1 MKTKQNKKKSREF
14 RSRLFYKNKMY
25 FIASVIMT
33 IVMSFLNLM
42 ISWLIQQIMDSMA
55 NQNMQ
60 SVVRCAWIA
69 ASVVIAYTV
78 ANAVYRA
85 VYPRFLQRAM
95 QQYRDY
101 AFSRLTQKSLRS
113 FSKEGTAL
121 YVSALTND
129 CTSIENNYLA
139 ATFTLIELLFCFLGA
154 LIMML
159 YYSPVMLVLAVAL
172 SFLPVAVSMTAGNR
186 LTEQEKE
193 ISKKNERFVS
203 IVNELL
209 SGFPVIKSFRAEA
222 QASRLFSQRNEQAEE
237 AKKNKRRTEQLI
249 SLLANDAGIIAQ
261 MGIFLAGAWLAISG
275 KGVTAGVV
283 IVFVQ
288 LMNYILNPIS
298 QVPLLWSNRKAAIA
312 LMEKLSDALSENVRE
327 EGREKLNGF
336 SEKIEVKDLTYGYEP
351 ESPVLKD
358 LDVQFDAGKS
368 YAIVGGSG
376 SGKSTLLN
384 LLMGSSSNYQG
395 EICIDGVSIKNI
407 ESESLYQLMTSVQQ
421 NVFVFND
428 TIRNNVTMF
437 HEFPDKEVTLALER
451 SGLSEFIE
459 KRGEDFVCGENG
471 ANLSGGERQR
481 ISIARALLRKS
492 PILLVDEATAALD
505 AATAR
510 AVSFSILNL
519 VGMTRIVVTHR
530 LEEAIL
536 RRYDKILVMKNGTI
550 CEQEISIRLCSRKDN
565 FILCFRLRTE
575 EDNSW
580 CYSSWISQYLQQH
593 EGEWISRAG
602 HLEQVFS
609 K

>member
-14 RSRLFYKNKMY
+14 IHQLYYKNRIN
-25 FIASVIMT
+25 FIVT
-33 IVMSFLNLM
+33 IILTIAMSSLNLM
-42 ISWLIQQIMDSMA
+42 ISWLIQQIMDCTA
-55 NQNMQ
+55 NQDMQ
-60 SVVRCAWIA
+60 ALVRSAWIVIIV
-69 ASVVIAYTV
+69 VVIYTI
-78 ANAVYRA
+78 ANVMYRA

-159 YYSPVMLVLAVAL
+159 YYSPMMLVLAVAL

-209 SGFPVIKSFRAEA
+209 SGFPVIKSFRAET

-261 MGIFLAGAWLAISG
+261 MGIFLAGAWLAISS

-459 KRGEDFVCGENG
+459 KHGEEFVCGENG

-550 CEQEISIRLCSRKDN
+550 CEQGN
-565 FILCFRLRTE
+565 FDTLMQQKGQF
-575 EDNSW
+575 
-580 CYSSWISQYLQQH
+580 YSLFQIVH
-593 EGEWISRAG
+593 
-602 HLEQVFS
+602 
-609 K
+609 

>member
-14 RSRLFYKNKMY
+14 RSQLFYKNKMY

-351 ESPVLKD
+351 ESHVLKD

-395 EICIDGVSIKNI
+395 EICIDDVSIKNI

-550 CEQEISIRLCSRKDN
+550 CEQGN
-565 FILCFRLRTE
+565 FDTLMQQKGQF
-575 EDNSW
+575 
-580 CYSSWISQYLQQH
+580 YSLFQIAH
-593 EGEWISRAG
+593 
-602 HLEQVFS
+602 
-609 K
+609 

>member
-1 MKTKQNKKKSREF
+1 MKQNKKKSREF
-14 RSRLFYKNKMY
+14 RRRLFYKNKTC

-60 SVVRCAWIA
+60 AVGRCAWIA

-78 ANAVYRA
+78 ANAVHRA

-101 AFSRLTQKSLRS
+101 AFLRLTQKSLRS

-186 LTEQEKE
+186 LTEQEKK

-209 SGFPVIKSFRAEA
+209 SGFPVIKSFRAET

-327 EGREKLNGF
+327 EGREKINGF
-336 SEKIEVKDLTYGYEP
+336 SEKIEVNDLTYGYEP
-351 ESPVLKD
+351 ESHVLKD

-437 HEFPDKEVTLALER
+437 HEFSDKEVTLALER
-451 SGLSEFIE
+451 SGLSELIE

-550 CEQEISIRLCSRKDN
+550 CEQGN
-565 FILCFRLRTE
+565 FDTLMKQKGQF
-575 EDNSW
+575 
-580 CYSSWISQYLQQH
+580 YSLFQIAH
-593 EGEWISRAG
+593 
-602 HLEQVFS
+602 
-609 K
+609 

>member
-14 RSRLFYKNKMY
+14 IHQLYYKNRMN
-25 FIASVIMT
+25 FIVT
-33 IVMSFLNLM
+33 IILTIAMSSLNLM

-60 SVVRCAWIA
+60 AVVRCAWIA

-139 ATFTLIELLFCFLGA
+139 ATFTLIELLFCFWGA

-172 SFLPVAVSMTAGNR
+172 SFLPVAVSMKAGNR

-261 MGIFLAGAWLAISG
+261 MGIFLAGAWLAISN

-327 EGREKLNGF
+327 EGREKLNVF

-384 LLMGSSSNYQG
+384 LLMGSSSNYRG

-421 NVFVFND
+421 NVFIFND

-437 HEFPDKEVTLALER
+437 HEFPDREVTLALER

-492 PILLVDEATAALD
+492 PIILVDEATAALD

-550 CEQEISIRLCSRKDN
+550 CEQGN
-565 FILCFRLRTE
+565 FDTLMQQKGQF
-575 EDNSW
+575 
-580 CYSSWISQYLQQH
+580 YSLFQIAH
-593 EGEWISRAG
+593 
-602 HLEQVFS
+602 
-609 K
+609 

>member
-1 MKTKQNKKKSREF
+1 MKTKQNKKKNREF
-14 RSRLFYKNKMY
+14 IHQLYYKNRIN
-25 FIASVIMT
+25 FIVT
-33 IVMSFLNLM
+33 IILTIAMSSLNLM
-42 ISWLIQQIMDSMA
+42 ISWLIQQIMDCTA
-55 NQNMQ
+55 NQDMQ
-60 SVVRCAWIA
+60 ALVRSAWIVIIV
-69 ASVVIAYTV
+69 VVIYTI
-78 ANAVYRA
+78 ANVMYRA

-209 SGFPVIKSFRAEA
+209 SGFPVIKSFRAET

-327 EGREKLNGF
+327 EGREKLNVF

-395 EICIDGVSIKNI
+395 EICIDSVSIKNI

-459 KRGEDFVCGENG
+459 KRGEEFVCGENG

-492 PILLVDEATAALD
+492 PIILVDEATAALD

-550 CEQEISIRLCSRKDN
+550 CEQGN
-565 FILCFRLRTE
+565 FDTLMQQKGQF
-575 EDNSW
+575 
-580 CYSSWISQYLQQH
+580 YSLFQIAH
-593 EGEWISRAG
+593 
-602 HLEQVFS
+602 
-609 K
+609 

>member
-14 RSRLFYKNKMY
+14 THQLYYKNRIN
-25 FIASVIMT
+25 FIVT
-33 IVMSFLNLM
+33 IILTIAMSSINLM

-78 ANAVYRA
+78 SNAVYRA

-351 ESPVLKD
+351 ESHVLKD
-358 LDVQFDAGKS
+358 MDAQFDAGKS

-459 KRGEDFVCGENG
+459 KRGEEFVCGENG

-550 CEQEISIRLCSRKDN
+550 CEQGN
-565 FILCFRLRTE
+565 FDTLMQQKGQF
-575 EDNSW
+575 
-580 CYSSWISQYLQQH
+580 YSLFQIAH
-593 EGEWISRAG
+593 
-602 HLEQVFS
+602 
-609 K
+609 

>member
-1 MKTKQNKKKSREF
+1 MKTKQNKKKNREF
-14 RSRLFYKNKMY
+14 IHQLYYKNRIN
-25 FIASVIMT
+25 FIVT
-33 IVMSFLNLM
+33 IILTIAMSSLNLM
-42 ISWLIQQIMDSMA
+42 ISWLIQQIMDCTA
-55 NQNMQ
+55 NQDMQ
-60 SVVRCAWIA
+60 ALVRSAWIVIIV
-69 ASVVIAYTV
+69 VVIYTI
-78 ANAVYRA
+78 ANVMYRA

-209 SGFPVIKSFRAEA
+209 SGFPVIKSFRAET
-222 QASRLFSQRNEQAEE
+222 QASRLFSQQNEQAEE

-459 KRGEDFVCGENG
+459 KRGEEFVCGENG

-550 CEQEISIRLCSRKDN
+550 CEQGN
-565 FILCFRLRTE
+565 FNTLMQQKGQF
-575 EDNSW
+575 
-580 CYSSWISQYLQQH
+580 YSLFQIAH
-593 EGEWISRAG
+593 
-602 HLEQVFS
+602 
-609 K
+609 

>member
-1 MKTKQNKKKSREF
+1 MKQNKKKSREF
-14 RSRLFYKNKMY
+14 KRRLFYKNKMC

-139 ATFTLIELLFCFLGA
+139 ATFTLIEFLFCFLGA

-209 SGFPVIKSFRAEA
+209 SGFPVIKSFRAET

-351 ESPVLKD
+351 ESHVLKD

-437 HEFPDKEVTLALER
+437 HEFSDKEVTLALER

-550 CEQEISIRLCSRKDN
+550 CEQGN
-565 FILCFRLRTE
+565 FDTLMQQKGQF
-575 EDNSW
+575 
-580 CYSSWISQYLQQH
+580 YSLFQIAH
-593 EGEWISRAG
+593 
-602 HLEQVFS
+602 
-609 K
+609 

>member
-1 MKTKQNKKKSREF
+1 MKQNKKKSREF
-14 RSRLFYKNKMY
+14 RRRLFYKNKMC

-78 ANAVYRA
+78 ANAVHRA

-139 ATFTLIELLFCFLGA
+139 ATFTLIEFLFCFLGA

-209 SGFPVIKSFRAEA
+209 SGFPVIKSFRAET

-351 ESPVLKD
+351 ESHVLKD

-550 CEQEISIRLCSRKDN
+550 CEQGN
-565 FILCFRLRTE
+565 FDTLMQQKGQF
-575 EDNSW
+575 
-580 CYSSWISQYLQQH
+580 YSLFQIAH
-593 EGEWISRAG
+593 
-602 HLEQVFS
+602 
-609 K
+609 

>member
-1 MKTKQNKKKSREF
+1 MKTKQNKKKNREF
-14 RSRLFYKNKMY
+14 IHQLYYKNRIN
-25 FIASVIMT
+25 FIVT
-33 IVMSFLNLM
+33 IILTIAMSSLNLM
-42 ISWLIQQIMDSMA
+42 ISWLIQQIMDCTA
-55 NQNMQ
+55 NQDMQ
-60 SVVRCAWIA
+60 ALVRSAWIVIIV
-69 ASVVIAYTV
+69 VVIYTI
-78 ANAVYRA
+78 ANVMYRA

-209 SGFPVIKSFRAEA
+209 SGFPVIKSFRAET

-428 TIRNNVTMF
+428 TIINNVTMF

-459 KRGEDFVCGENG
+459 KRGEEFVCGENG

-550 CEQEISIRLCSRKDN
+550 CEQGN
-565 FILCFRLRTE
+565 FDTLMQQKGQF
-575 EDNSW
+575 
-580 CYSSWISQYLQQH
+580 YSLFQIAH
-593 EGEWISRAG
+593 
-602 HLEQVFS
+602 
-609 K
+609 

>member
-14 RSRLFYKNKMY
+14 IHQLYYKNRIN
-25 FIASVIMT
+25 FIVAIILT
-33 IVMSFLNLM
+33 IAMSSLNLM

-78 ANAVYRA
+78 SNAVYRA

-351 ESPVLKD
+351 ESHVLKD
-358 LDVQFDAGKS
+358 LNVQFDAGKS

-550 CEQEISIRLCSRKDN
+550 CEQGN
-565 FILCFRLRTE
+565 FDTLMQQKGQF
-575 EDNSW
+575 
-580 CYSSWISQYLQQH
+580 YSLFQIAH
-593 EGEWISRAG
+593 
-602 HLEQVFS
+602 
-609 K
+609 

>member
-1 MKTKQNKKKSREF
+1 MKQNKKKSREF
-14 RSRLFYKNKMY
+14 RRRLFYKNKIH
-25 FIASVIMT
+25 FITSVIMT
-33 IVMSFLNLM
+33 IFMSFLNLM

-60 SVVRCAWIA
+60 AVGRCAWIA

-78 ANAVYRA
+78 ANAVHRA

-101 AFSRLTQKSLRS
+101 AFLRLTQKSLRS

-186 LTEQEKE
+186 LAEQEKE
-193 ISKKNERFVS
+193 ISKKNEHFVS

-209 SGFPVIKSFRAEA
+209 SGFPVIKSFRAET

-351 ESPVLKD
+351 ESHVLKD

-550 CEQEISIRLCSRKDN
+550 CEQGN
-565 FILCFRLRTE
+565 FDTLMQQKGQF
-575 EDNSW
+575 
-580 CYSSWISQYLQQH
+580 YSLFQIAH
-593 EGEWISRAG
+593 
-602 HLEQVFS
+602 
-609 K
+609 

>member
-1 MKTKQNKKKSREF
+1 MKTKQNKKKNREF
-14 RSRLFYKNKMY
+14 IHQLYYKNRIN
-25 FIASVIMT
+25 FIVT
-33 IVMSFLNLM
+33 IILTIAMSSLNLM
-42 ISWLIQQIMDSMA
+42 ISWLIQQIMDCTA
-55 NQNMQ
+55 NQDMQ
-60 SVVRCAWIA
+60 ALVRSAWIVIIV
-69 ASVVIAYTV
+69 VVIYTI
-78 ANAVYRA
+78 ANVMYRA

-209 SGFPVIKSFRAEA
+209 SGFPVIKSFRAET

-298 QVPLLWSNRKAAIA
+298 QVPLLRSNRKAAIA

-459 KRGEDFVCGENG
+459 KRGEEFVCGENG

-550 CEQEISIRLCSRKDN
+550 CEQGN
-565 FILCFRLRTE
+565 FDTLMQQKGQF
-575 EDNSW
+575 
-580 CYSSWISQYLQQH
+580 YSLFQIAH
-593 EGEWISRAG
+593 
-602 HLEQVFS
+602 
-609 K
+609 

>member
-1 MKTKQNKKKSREF
+1 MKQNKKKSREF
-14 RSRLFYKNKMY
+14 RRRLFYKNKMC

-60 SVVRCAWIA
+60 SAVRCAWIA

-139 ATFTLIELLFCFLGA
+139 ATFTLIELLFCFWGA

-209 SGFPVIKSFRAEA
+209 SGFPVIKSFRAET

-395 EICIDGVSIKNI
+395 EICIDSVSIKNI

-459 KRGEDFVCGENG
+459 KRGEEFVCGENG

-550 CEQEISIRLCSRKDN
+550 CEQGN
-565 FILCFRLRTE
+565 FDTLMQQKGQF
-575 EDNSW
+575 
-580 CYSSWISQYLQQH
+580 YSLFQIAH
-593 EGEWISRAG
+593 
-602 HLEQVFS
+602 
-609 K
+609 

>member
-1 MKTKQNKKKSREF
+1 MKTKQNKKKNREF
-14 RSRLFYKNKMY
+14 IHQLYYKNRIN
-25 FIASVIMT
+25 FIVT
-33 IVMSFLNLM
+33 IILTIAMSSLNLM
-42 ISWLIQQIMDSMA
+42 ISWLIQQIMDCTA
-55 NQNMQ
+55 NQDMQ
-60 SVVRCAWIA
+60 ALVRSAWIVIIV
-69 ASVVIAYTV
+69 VVIYTI
-78 ANAVYRA
+78 ANVMYRA

-209 SGFPVIKSFRAEA
+209 SGFPVIKSFRAET

-459 KRGEDFVCGENG
+459 KRGEEFVCGENG

-536 RRYDKILVMKNGTI
+536 RRYDKILVMKSGTI
-550 CEQEISIRLCSRKDN
+550 CEQGKFDTLMQQKGQ
-565 FILCFRLRTE
+565 F
-575 EDNSW
+575 
-580 CYSSWISQYLQQH
+580 YSLFQIAH
-593 EGEWISRAG
+593 
-602 HLEQVFS
+602 
-609 K
+609 

>member
-1 MKTKQNKKKSREF
+1 MKTKQNKKKNREF
-14 RSRLFYKNKMY
+14 IHQLYYKNRIN
-25 FIASVIMT
+25 FIVT
-33 IVMSFLNLM
+33 IILTIATSSLNLM
-42 ISWLIQQIMDSMA
+42 ISWLIQQIMDCTA
-55 NQNMQ
+55 NQDMQ
-60 SVVRCAWIA
+60 ALVRSAWIVIIV
-69 ASVVIAYTV
+69 VVIYTI
-78 ANAVYRA
+78 ANVMYRA

-209 SGFPVIKSFRAEA
+209 SGFPVIKSFRAET

-283 IVFVQ
+283 NVFVQ

-459 KRGEDFVCGENG
+459 KHGEEFVCGENG

-550 CEQEISIRLCSRKDN
+550 CEQGN
-565 FILCFRLRTE
+565 FDTLMQQKGQF
-575 EDNSW
+575 
-580 CYSSWISQYLQQH
+580 YSLFQIAH
-593 EGEWISRAG
+593 
-602 HLEQVFS
+602 
-609 K
+609 

>member
-1 MKTKQNKKKSREF
+1 MKTKQNKKKNREF
-14 RSRLFYKNKMY
+14 IHQLYYKNRIN
-25 FIASVIMT
+25 FIVT
-33 IVMSFLNLM
+33 IILTIAMSSLNLM
-42 ISWLIQQIMDSMA
+42 ISWLIQQIMDCTA
-55 NQNMQ
+55 NQDMQ
-60 SVVRCAWIA
+60 ALVRSAWIVIIV
-69 ASVVIAYTV
+69 VVIYTI
-78 ANAVYRA
+78 ANVMYRA

-209 SGFPVIKSFRAEA
+209 SGFPVIKSFRAET

-249 SLLANDAGIIAQ
+249 SHLANDAGIIAQ

-459 KRGEDFVCGENG
+459 KRGEEFVCGENG

-550 CEQEISIRLCSRKDN
+550 CEQGN
-565 FILCFRLRTE
+565 FDTLMQQKGQF
-575 EDNSW
+575 
-580 CYSSWISQYLQQH
+580 YSLFQIAH
-593 EGEWISRAG
+593 
-602 HLEQVFS
+602 
-609 K
+609 

>member
-1 MKTKQNKKKSREF
+1 
-14 RSRLFYKNKMY
+14 
-25 FIASVIMT
+25 
-33 IVMSFLNLM
+33 MSSLNLM
-42 ISWLIQQIMDSMA
+42 ISWLIQQIMDCTA
-55 NQNMQ
+55 NQDMQ
-60 SVVRCAWIA
+60 ALVRSAWIVIIV
-69 ASVVIAYTV
+69 VVIYTI
-78 ANAVYRA
+78 ANVMYRA

-209 SGFPVIKSFRAEA
+209 SGFPVIKSFRAET

-351 ESPVLKD
+351 ESHVLKD

-550 CEQEISIRLCSRKDN
+550 CEQGN
-565 FILCFRLRTE
+565 FDTLMQQKGQF
-575 EDNSW
+575 
-580 CYSSWISQYLQQH
+580 YSLFQIAH
-593 EGEWISRAG
+593 
-602 HLEQVFS
+602 
-609 K
+609 

>member
-1 MKTKQNKKKSREF
+1 MKTKQNKKKNREF
-14 RSRLFYKNKMY
+14 IHQLYYKNRIN
-25 FIASVIMT
+25 FIVAIILT
-33 IVMSFLNLM
+33 IAMSSLNLM
-42 ISWLIQQIMDSMA
+42 ISWLIQQIMDCTA
-55 NQNMQ
+55 NQDMQ
-60 SVVRCAWIA
+60 ALVRSAWIA

-139 ATFTLIELLFCFLGA
+139 STFTLIELLFCFLGA

-159 YYSPVMLVLAVAL
+159 YYSPMMLVLAVAL

-209 SGFPVIKSFRAEA
+209 SGFPVIKSFRAET

-351 ESPVLKD
+351 ESHVLKD
-358 LDVQFDAGKS
+358 MDAQFDAGKS
-368 YAIVGGSG
+368 YVIVGGSG

-437 HEFPDKEVTLALER
+437 HEFSDKEVTLALER
-451 SGLSEFIE
+451 SGLSELIE

-550 CEQEISIRLCSRKDN
+550 CEQGN
-565 FILCFRLRTE
+565 FDTLMQQKGQF
-575 EDNSW
+575 
-580 CYSSWISQYLQQH
+580 YSLFQIAH
-593 EGEWISRAG
+593 
-602 HLEQVFS
+602 
-609 K
+609 

>member
-1 MKTKQNKKKSREF
+1 MKTKQNKKKNREF
-14 RSRLFYKNKMY
+14 IHQLYYKNRIN
-25 FIASVIMT
+25 FIVT
-33 IVMSFLNLM
+33 IILTIAMSSLNLM
-42 ISWLIQQIMDSMA
+42 ISWLIQQIMDCTA
-55 NQNMQ
+55 NQDMQ
-60 SVVRCAWIA
+60 ALVRSAWIVIIV
-69 ASVVIAYTV
+69 VVIYTI
-78 ANAVYRA
+78 ANVMYRA

-139 ATFTLIELLFCFLGA
+139 ATFTLIEFLFCFLGA

-209 SGFPVIKSFRAEA
+209 SGFPVIKSFRAET

-351 ESPVLKD
+351 ESHVLKD

-395 EICIDGVSIKNI
+395 EICIDGVSTKNI

-459 KRGEDFVCGENG
+459 KRGEGFVCGENG

-550 CEQEISIRLCSRKDN
+550 CEQGN
-565 FILCFRLRTE
+565 FDTLMQQKGQLRTK
-575 EDNSW
+575 D
-580 CYSSWISQYLQQH
+580 
-593 EGEWISRAG
+593 
-602 HLEQVFS
+602 

>member
-1 MKTKQNKKKSREF
+1 MKQNKKKSREF
-14 RSRLFYKNKMY
+14 KRRLFYKNKMC

-60 SVVRCAWIA
+60 AVVRCAWIA

-139 ATFTLIELLFCFLGA
+139 ATFTLIELLFCFWGA

-172 SFLPVAVSMTAGNR
+172 SFLPVAVSMKAGNR

-261 MGIFLAGAWLAISG
+261 MGIFLAGAWLAISN

-351 ESPVLKD
+351 ESHVLKD

-550 CEQEISIRLCSRKDN
+550 CEQGN
-565 FILCFRLRTE
+565 FDTLMQQKGQF
-575 EDNSW
+575 
-580 CYSSWISQYLQQH
+580 YSLFQIAH
-593 EGEWISRAG
+593 
-602 HLEQVFS
+602 
-609 K
+609 

>member
-1 MKTKQNKKKSREF
+1 MKTKQNKKKNREF
-14 RSRLFYKNKMY
+14 IHQLYYKNRIN
-25 FIASVIMT
+25 FIVT
-33 IVMSFLNLM
+33 IILTIAMSSLNLM
-42 ISWLIQQIMDSMA
+42 ISWLIQQIMDCTA
-55 NQNMQ
+55 NQDMQ
-60 SVVRCAWIA
+60 ALVRSAWIVIIV
-69 ASVVIAYTV
+69 VVIYTI
-78 ANAVYRA
+78 ANVMYRA

-209 SGFPVIKSFRAEA
+209 SGFPVIKSFRAET

-327 EGREKLNGF
+327 EGGEKLNGF

-351 ESPVLKD
+351 ESHVLKD
-358 LDVQFDAGKS
+358 MDAQFDAGKS

-459 KRGEDFVCGENG
+459 KRGEEFVCGENG

-550 CEQEISIRLCSRKDN
+550 CEQGN
-565 FILCFRLRTE
+565 FDTLMQQKGQF
-575 EDNSW
+575 
-580 CYSSWISQYLQQH
+580 YSLFQIAH
-593 EGEWISRAG
+593 
-602 HLEQVFS
+602 
-609 K
+609 

>member
-1 MKTKQNKKKSREF
+1 MKTKQNKKKNREF
-14 RSRLFYKNKMY
+14 IYQLYYKNRIN
-25 FIASVIMT
+25 FIVAIILT
-33 IVMSFLNLM
+33 IAMSSLNLM
-42 ISWLIQQIMDSMA
+42 ISWLIQQIMDCTA
-55 NQNMQ
+55 NQDMQ
-60 SVVRCAWIA
+60 ALVRSAWIA

-139 ATFTLIELLFCFLGA
+139 STFTLIELLFCFLGA

-159 YYSPVMLVLAVAL
+159 YYSPMMLVLAVAL

-209 SGFPVIKSFRAEA
+209 SGFPVIKSFRAET

-351 ESPVLKD
+351 ESHVLKD

-437 HEFPDKEVTLALER
+437 HEFSDKEVTLALER
-451 SGLSEFIE
+451 SGLSELIE

-550 CEQEISIRLCSRKDN
+550 CEQGN
-565 FILCFRLRTE
+565 FDTLMQQKGQF
-575 EDNSW
+575 
-580 CYSSWISQYLQQH
+580 YSLFQIAH
-593 EGEWISRAG
+593 
-602 HLEQVFS
+602 
-609 K
+609 

>member
-1 MKTKQNKKKSREF
+1 MKQNKKKSREF
-14 RSRLFYKNKMY
+14 RCRLFYKNKMC

-172 SFLPVAVSMTAGNR
+172 SFLPVAVSMKAGNR

-261 MGIFLAGAWLAISG
+261 MGIFLAGAWLAISN

-327 EGREKLNGF
+327 EGREKLNVF

-536 RRYDKILVMKNGTI
+536 RHYDKILVMKNGTI
-550 CEQEISIRLCSRKDN
+550 CEQGN
-565 FILCFRLRTE
+565 FDTLMQQKGQF
-575 EDNSW
+575 
-580 CYSSWISQYLQQH
+580 YSLFQIAH
-593 EGEWISRAG
+593 
-602 HLEQVFS
+602 
-609 K
+609 

>member
-1 MKTKQNKKKSREF
+1 MKQNKKKSREF
-14 RSRLFYKNKMY
+14 RRRLFYKNKMC

-60 SVVRCAWIA
+60 SAVRCAWIA

-139 ATFTLIELLFCFLGA
+139 ATFTLIEFFFCFLGA

-209 SGFPVIKSFRAEA
+209 SGFPVIKSFRAET

-261 MGIFLAGAWLAISG
+261 MGIFLAGAWLAISN

-312 LMEKLSDALSENVRE
+312 LMVKLSDALSENVRE

-351 ESPVLKD
+351 ESHVLKD

-550 CEQEISIRLCSRKDN
+550 CEQGN
-565 FILCFRLRTE
+565 FDTLMQQKGQF
-575 EDNSW
+575 
-580 CYSSWISQYLQQH
+580 YSLFQIAH
-593 EGEWISRAG
+593 
-602 HLEQVFS
+602 
-609 K
+609 

>member
-1 MKTKQNKKKSREF
+1 MKQNKKKSREF
-14 RSRLFYKNKMY
+14 RRRLFYKNKMC

-60 SVVRCAWIA
+60 SAVRCAWIA

-139 ATFTLIELLFCFLGA
+139 ATFTLIEFLFCFLGA

-209 SGFPVIKSFRAEA
+209 SGFPVIKSFRAET

-261 MGIFLAGAWLAISG
+261 MGIFLSGAWLAISN

-351 ESPVLKD
+351 ESHVLKD

-384 LLMGSSSNYQG
+384 LLMGSSSNYRG

-421 NVFVFND
+421 NVFIFND

-437 HEFPDKEVTLALER
+437 HEFPDREVTLALER

-536 RRYDKILVMKNGTI
+536 RRYDKIFVMKNGTI
-550 CEQEISIRLCSRKDN
+550 CEQGN
-565 FILCFRLRTE
+565 FDTLMQQKGQF
-575 EDNSW
+575 
-580 CYSSWISQYLQQH
+580 YSLFQIAH
-593 EGEWISRAG
+593 
-602 HLEQVFS
+602 
-609 K
+609 

>member
-1 MKTKQNKKKSREF
+1 MKTKQNKKKNREF
-14 RSRLFYKNKMY
+14 IHQLYYKNRIN
-25 FIASVIMT
+25 FIVT
-33 IVMSFLNLM
+33 IILTIAMSSLNLM

-78 ANAVYRA
+78 SNAVYRA

-351 ESPVLKD
+351 ESHVLKD
-358 LDVQFDAGKS
+358 MDAQFDAGKS

-550 CEQEISIRLCSRKDN
+550 CEQGN
-565 FILCFRLRTE
+565 FDTLMQQKGQF
-575 EDNSW
+575 
-580 CYSSWISQYLQQH
+580 YSLFQIAH
-593 EGEWISRAG
+593 
-602 HLEQVFS
+602 
-609 K
+609 

>member
-1 MKTKQNKKKSREF
+1 MKQNKKKSREF
-14 RSRLFYKNKMY
+14 RRRLFYKNKIH
-25 FIASVIMT
+25 FITSVIMT
-33 IVMSFLNLM
+33 IFMSFLNLM

-60 SVVRCAWIA
+60 AVGRCAWIA

-78 ANAVYRA
+78 ANAVHRA

-101 AFSRLTQKSLRS
+101 AFLRLTQKSLRS

-139 ATFTLIELLFCFLGA
+139 ATFTLIEFLFCFLGA

-209 SGFPVIKSFRAEA
+209 SGFPVIKSFRAET

-351 ESPVLKD
+351 ESHVLKD

-550 CEQEISIRLCSRKDN
+550 CEQGN
-565 FILCFRLRTE
+565 FDTLMQQKGQF
-575 EDNSW
+575 
-580 CYSSWISQYLQQH
+580 YSLFQIAH
-593 EGEWISRAG
+593 
-602 HLEQVFS
+602 
-609 K
+609 

>member
-1 MKTKQNKKKSREF
+1 MKTKQNKKKNREF
-14 RSRLFYKNKMY
+14 IHQLYYKNRIN
-25 FIASVIMT
+25 FIVAIILT
-33 IVMSFLNLM
+33 IAMSSLNLM
-42 ISWLIQQIMDSMA
+42 ISWLIQQIMDCTA
-55 NQNMQ
+55 NQDMQ
-60 SVVRCAWIA
+60 ALVRSAWIA

-209 SGFPVIKSFRAEA
+209 SGFPVIKSFRAET

-336 SEKIEVKDLTYGYEP
+336 SEKIEVNDLTYGYEP

-358 LDVQFDAGKS
+358 MDAQFDAGKS

-459 KRGEDFVCGENG
+459 KRGEEFVCGENG

-550 CEQEISIRLCSRKDN
+550 CEQGN
-565 FILCFRLRTE
+565 FDTLMKQKGQF
-575 EDNSW
+575 
-580 CYSSWISQYLQQH
+580 YSMFQIAH
-593 EGEWISRAG
+593 
-602 HLEQVFS
+602 
-609 K
+609 

>member
-1 MKTKQNKKKSREF
+1 MKTKQNKKKNREF
-14 RSRLFYKNKMY
+14 IHQLYYKNRIN
-25 FIASVIMT
+25 FIVT
-33 IVMSFLNLM
+33 IILTIAMSSLNLM
-42 ISWLIQQIMDSMA
+42 ISWLIQQIMDCTA
-55 NQNMQ
+55 NQDMQ
-60 SVVRCAWIA
+60 ALVRSAWIVIIV
-69 ASVVIAYTV
+69 VVIYTI
-78 ANAVYRA
+78 ANVMYIA

-209 SGFPVIKSFRAEA
+209 SGFPVIKSFRAET

-459 KRGEDFVCGENG
+459 KRGEEFVCGENG

-510 AVSFSILNL
+510 AVSFSLLNL

-550 CEQEISIRLCSRKDN
+550 CEQGKFDTLMQQKGQ
-565 FILCFRLRTE
+565 F
-575 EDNSW
+575 
-580 CYSSWISQYLQQH
+580 YSLFQIAH
-593 EGEWISRAG
+593 
-602 HLEQVFS
+602 
-609 K
+609 

>member
-1 MKTKQNKKKSREF
+1 MKTKQNKKKNREF
-14 RSRLFYKNKMY
+14 IHQLYYKNRIN
-25 FIASVIMT
+25 FIVT
-33 IVMSFLNLM
+33 IILTIAMSSLNLM
-42 ISWLIQQIMDSMA
+42 ISWLIQQIMDCTA
-55 NQNMQ
+55 NQDMQ
-60 SVVRCAWIA
+60 ALVRSAWIVIIV
-69 ASVVIAYTV
+69 VVIYTI
-78 ANAVYRA
+78 ANVMYRA

-113 FSKEGTAL
+113 FSKEGAAL

-209 SGFPVIKSFRAEA
+209 SGFPVIKSFRAET

-550 CEQEISIRLCSRKDN
+550 CEQGN
-565 FILCFRLRTE
+565 FDTLMQQKGQF
-575 EDNSW
+575 
-580 CYSSWISQYLQQH
+580 YSLFQIAH
-593 EGEWISRAG
+593 
-602 HLEQVFS
+602 
-609 K
+609 

>member
-1 MKTKQNKKKSREF
+1 MKTKQNKKKNREF
-14 RSRLFYKNKMY
+14 IHQLYYKNRIN
-25 FIASVIMT
+25 FIVT
-33 IVMSFLNLM
+33 IILTIAMSSLNLM
-42 ISWLIQQIMDSMA
+42 IPWLIQQIMDCTA
-55 NQNMQ
+55 NQDMQ
-60 SVVRCAWIA
+60 ALVRSAWIVIIV
-69 ASVVIAYTV
+69 VVIYTI
-78 ANAVYRA
+78 ANVMYRA

-139 ATFTLIELLFCFLGA
+139 ATFTLIEFLFCFLGA

-209 SGFPVIKSFRAEA
+209 SGFPVIKSFRAET

-351 ESPVLKD
+351 ESHVLKD

-550 CEQEISIRLCSRKDN
+550 CEQGN
-565 FILCFRLRTE
+565 FDTLMQQKGQF
-575 EDNSW
+575 
-580 CYSSWISQYLQQH
+580 YSLFQIAH
-593 EGEWISRAG
+593 
-602 HLEQVFS
+602 
-609 K
+609 

>member
-14 RSRLFYKNKMY
+14 IHQLYYKNRMN
-25 FIASVIMT
+25 FIVT
-33 IVMSFLNLM
+33 IILTIAMSSLNLM

-101 AFSRLTQKSLRS
+101 TFSRLTQKSLRS

-139 ATFTLIELLFCFLGA
+139 ATFTLIELLFCFWGA

-172 SFLPVAVSMTAGNR
+172 SFLPVAVSMKAGNR

-209 SGFPVIKSFRAEA
+209 SGFPVIKSFRAET

-550 CEQEISIRLCSRKDN
+550 CEQGN
-565 FILCFRLRTE
+565 FDTLMQQKGQF
-575 EDNSW
+575 
-580 CYSSWISQYLQQH
+580 YSLFQIAH
-593 EGEWISRAG
+593 
-602 HLEQVFS
+602 
-609 K
+609 

>member
-1 MKTKQNKKKSREF
+1 MKQNKKKSREF
-14 RSRLFYKNKMY
+14 KRRLFYKNKMC

-101 AFSRLTQKSLRS
+101 TFSRLTQKSLRS

-209 SGFPVIKSFRAEA
+209 SGFPVIKSFRAET

-351 ESPVLKD
+351 ESHVLKD

-550 CEQEISIRLCSRKDN
+550 CEQGN
-565 FILCFRLRTE
+565 FDTLMQQKGQF
-575 EDNSW
+575 
-580 CYSSWISQYLQQH
+580 YSLFQIAH
-593 EGEWISRAG
+593 
-602 HLEQVFS
+602 
-609 K
+609 

>member
-14 RSRLFYKNKMY
+14 IHQLYYKNRIN
-25 FIASVIMT
+25 FIVT
-33 IVMSFLNLM
+33 IILTIAMSSLNLM
-42 ISWLIQQIMDSMA
+42 ISWLIQQIMDCTA
-55 NQNMQ
+55 NQDMQ
-60 SVVRCAWIA
+60 ALVRSAWIVIIV
-69 ASVVIAYTV
+69 VVIYTI
-78 ANAVYRA
+78 ANVMYRA

-159 YYSPVMLVLAVAL
+159 YYSPMMLVLAVAL

-209 SGFPVIKSFRAEA
+209 SGFPVIKSFRAET

-261 MGIFLAGAWLAISG
+261 MGIFLAGAWLAISS

-288 LMNYILNPIS
+288 LMNYVLNPIS

-471 ANLSGGERQR
+471 SNLSGGERQR

-550 CEQEISIRLCSRKDN
+550 CEQGN
-565 FILCFRLRTE
+565 FDTLMQQKGQF
-575 EDNSW
+575 
-580 CYSSWISQYLQQH
+580 YSLFQIAH
-593 EGEWISRAG
+593 
-602 HLEQVFS
+602 
-609 K
+609 

>member
-1 MKTKQNKKKSREF
+1 MKQNKKKSREF
-14 RSRLFYKNKMY
+14 RRRLFYKNKIC

-60 SVVRCAWIA
+60 AVVRCAWIA

-139 ATFTLIELLFCFLGA
+139 ATFTLIEFLFCFLGA

-261 MGIFLAGAWLAISG
+261 MGIFLAGAWLAISN

-327 EGREKLNGF
+327 EGREKLNVF

-395 EICIDGVSIKNI
+395 EICIDSVSIKNI

-437 HEFPDKEVTLALER
+437 HEFSDKEVTLALER

-492 PILLVDEATAALD
+492 PIILVDEATAALD

-550 CEQEISIRLCSRKDN
+550 CEQGN
-565 FILCFRLRTE
+565 FDTLMQQKGQF
-575 EDNSW
+575 
-580 CYSSWISQYLQQH
+580 YSLFQIAH
-593 EGEWISRAG
+593 
-602 HLEQVFS
+602 
-609 K
+609 

>member
-1 MKTKQNKKKSREF
+1 MKTKQNKKKNREF
-14 RSRLFYKNKMY
+14 IHQLYYKNRIN
-25 FIASVIMT
+25 FIVSIILT
-33 IVMSFLNLM
+33 IAMSSLNLM
-42 ISWLIQQIMDSMA
+42 ISWLIQQIMDCTA
-55 NQNMQ
+55 NQDMQ
-60 SVVRCAWIA
+60 ALVRSAWIVIIV
-69 ASVVIAYTV
+69 VVIYTI
-78 ANAVYRA
+78 ANVMYRA

-209 SGFPVIKSFRAEA
+209 SGFPVIKSFRAET

-459 KRGEDFVCGENG
+459 KRGEEFVCGENG

-550 CEQEISIRLCSRKDN
+550 CEQGKFDTLMQQKGQ
-565 FILCFRLRTE
+565 F
-575 EDNSW
+575 
-580 CYSSWISQYLQQH
+580 YSLFQIAH
-593 EGEWISRAG
+593 
-602 HLEQVFS
+602 
-609 K
+609 

>member
-14 RSRLFYKNKMY
+14 IHQLYYKNRIN
-25 FIASVIMT
+25 FIVT
-33 IVMSFLNLM
+33 IILTIAMSSLNLM
-42 ISWLIQQIMDSMA
+42 ISWLIQQIMDCTA
-55 NQNMQ
+55 NQDMQ
-60 SVVRCAWIA
+60 ALVRSAWIVIIV
-69 ASVVIAYTV
+69 VVIYTI
-78 ANAVYRA
+78 ANVMYRA

-159 YYSPVMLVLAVAL
+159 YYSPMMLVLAVAL

-209 SGFPVIKSFRAEA
+209 SGFPVIKSFRAET
-222 QASRLFSQRNEQAEE
+222 QASRLFLQRNEQAEE

-550 CEQEISIRLCSRKDN
+550 CEQGN
-565 FILCFRLRTE
+565 FDTLMQQKGQF
-575 EDNSW
+575 
-580 CYSSWISQYLQQH
+580 YSLFQIAH
-593 EGEWISRAG
+593 
-602 HLEQVFS
+602 
-609 K
+609 

>member
-1 MKTKQNKKKSREF
+1 MKQNKKKSREF
-14 RSRLFYKNKMY
+14 KRRLFYKNKMC

-139 ATFTLIELLFCFLGA
+139 ATFTLIEFLFCFLGA

-237 AKKNKRRTEQLI
+237 AKKNKRRTEQMI

-351 ESPVLKD
+351 ESHVLKD

-550 CEQEISIRLCSRKDN
+550 CEQGN
-565 FILCFRLRTE
+565 FDTLMQQKGQF
-575 EDNSW
+575 
-580 CYSSWISQYLQQH
+580 YSLFQIAH
-593 EGEWISRAG
+593 
-602 HLEQVFS
+602 
-609 K
+609 